1 MHFVERLAVVGI
13 AVAALGAERPLFVHG
28 QRYAMGTMFDIAV
41 YHPARAQAERAVEA
55 ALAESRGR
63 VSGPTGAAAR
73 LGIPR
78 STLESKIRS
87 LRHRAPC

>member
-1 MHFVERLAVVGI
+1 MNSESTGARRPATSLDDDL
-13 AVAALGAERPLFVHG
+13 VAH
-28 QRYAMGTMFDIAV
+28 
-41 YHPARAQAERAVEA
+41 ERARVEA

-87 LRHRAPC
+87 LGVDKHRFRTA